1 MLTFIVRRFLIAIPV
16 LWAVLTLVF
25 FSIHLVPGDPVAA
38 MLFGRGTASE
48 ILRLRH
54 ELGLDQPLWQQY
66 LTFMGNAT
74 HLDFGTSLSAH
85 QPVSTLILERFPYTA
100 QLALAAFVLSLIF
113 GVSSGVLAATLNR
126 TALGTII
133 TSLAV
138 LGISIP
144 DFFLGTVLALVFGV
158 QLQWLPV
165 AGTTGWSSLVL
176 PAVTLAILL
185 TATMTRLI
193 RATMVDIMGLDYIR
207 TARAKGLTWWSV
219 IVRHVLRNAL
229 IPVVTILGLTL
240 AGLLGGAAII
250 EIVFARPGLGT
261 LAINAAQARDFPV
274 VQGTAFVFA
283 VILIVANL
291 LVDILYAFLDPRIR
305 HA

>member
-85 QPVSTLILERFPYTA
+85 QPVSALILERFPYTA